1 MVAAKGD
8 TMAGELILMIED
20 NPLNAKLVRDFLLAS
35 GYQLVESTTAE
46 EGLQL
51 ARERKPALI
60 LMDIRLPGM
69 DGNAALAELK
79 GDATTRQIPVIA
91 VTASVMPMEREE
103 ILAAGFDGYQA
114 KPISVKSLLVE
125 VRTLLDRAAGDTP

>member
-1 MVAAKGD
+1 MVAARGD

-20 NPLNAKLVRDFLLAS
+20 NPLNAKLVRDVLLAS
-35 GYQLVESTTAE
+35 GYQMVESTTAE

-79 GDATTRQIPVIA
+79 SIADAQLQ
-91 VTASVMPMEREE
+91 SQER
-103 ILAAGFDGYQA
+103 IR
-114 KPISVKSLLVE
+114 K
-125 VRTLLDRAAGDTP
+125 